1 MAPTFLFPRS
11 FVNVHNRP
19 LHWAVIIREL
29 RRKELAVAKFY
40 YGGQA
45 VMEGVMMRGRSS
57 AAVAIRRPDM
67 SIHLHE
73 EALNPRLYQNPLFR
87 LPFLRGLLL
96 LWEMLVLGTRLMTLS
111 ANIAT
116 GAVDPEASPGKSTD
130 LSPVQRN
137 GSADGEPVVEEELEA
152 PPQIGGVMLVLTL
165 VLSLGFAV
173 VVFFLV
179 PLFLAS
185 LFTNLLRNPAGSGW
199 LNLLFEGVVRLLL
212 LIGYLYVIGRVP
224 DIQRVFGYHGAEH
237 KAINAM
243 EQGDPLDVTHVRRAS
258 RVHTRCGTGF
268 LLLVMVVSIFVF
280 AFVGSPSL
288 LIKVISRIVLVP
300 VVAGI
305 SYELMR
311 LGAANYRFL
320 IVRWLLAP
328 GLALQGLTTR
338 EPDDSMIECAIT
350 ALKRVMQRD
359 GLAERSSEGI
369 ESPLPPLAVSSR
381 A

>member
-1 MAPTFLFPRS
+1 M
-11 FVNVHNRP
+11 
-19 LHWAVIIREL
+19 
-29 RRKELAVAKFY
+29 AKFY

-57 AAVAIRRPDM
+57 AAVAIRRPDA
-67 SIHLHE
+67 SIYLYE

-111 ANIAT
+111 ANIAS
-116 GAVDPEASPGKSTD
+116 GAINPEAPPAKSTHVP
-130 LSPVQRN
+130 SEQ
-137 GSADGEPVVEEELEA
+137 GEAGLVDEAHVEEELEA
-152 PPQIGGVMLVLTL
+152 PPQIGGIMLVLTL
-165 VLSLGFAV
+165 LLSLGFAV
-173 VVFFLV
+173 AVFFLA

-185 LFTNLLRNPAGSGW
+185 LFTNLLHNPTGSGW

-212 LIGYLYVIGRVP
+212 LIGYLYLIGRVP

-243 EQGDPLDVTHVRRAS
+243 EQGDPLDVAHVRRAS

-280 AFVGSPSL
+280 AFIGSPSL

-311 LGAANYRFL
+311 LGAANYRFR

-328 GLALQGLTTR
+328 GLALQGLTTH

-369 ESPLPPLAVSSR
+369 EGVEAPLPPLAVSSK

>member
-1 MAPTFLFPRS
+1 
-11 FVNVHNRP
+11 
-19 LHWAVIIREL
+19 
-29 RRKELAVAKFY
+29 
-40 YGGQA
+40 
-45 VMEGVMMRGRSS
+45 MEGVMMRGRTS
-57 AAVAIRRPDM
+57 AAVAIRRPDA
-67 SIHLHE
+67 SIYLHE

-96 LWEMLVLGTRLMTLS
+96 LWEMLVLGTRLMTFS

-116 GAVDPEASPGKSTD
+116 GAVNPDAPAIPAT
-130 LSPVQRN
+130 
-137 GSADGEPVVEEELEA
+137 GSAETGEIHGSSIDEKPEA

-165 VLSLGFAV
+165 LVSLGFAV
-173 VVFFLV
+173 LVFFLA

-185 LFTNLLRNPAGSGW
+185 LLHNQIGDGW
-199 LNLLFEGVVRLLL
+199 LNLIFEGVIRLVLL
-212 LIGYLYVIGRVP
+212 VGYLYLIGRVP

-243 EQGDPLDVTHVRRAS
+243 EQGDPLDVPHVRRAS

-280 AFVGSPSL
+280 AFVGTPSL

-311 LGAANYRFL
+311 LGAANYRYRV
-320 IVRWLLAP
+320 VRWLLAP

-338 EPDDSMIECAIT
+338 EPDDSMIECAI
-350 ALKRVMQRD
+350 ASLQRVVQRD
-359 GLAERSSEGI
+359 ELASTSGAGSEAL
-369 ESPLPPLAVSSR
+369 LPPLAVSGTV
-381 A
+381 